1 MMTLLKYFLFIVL
14 IFMIYIVISTSLKS
28 NLFTEWDYLMSIPWM
43 QATLWDFYANMLL
56 ISLWVVYKER
66 KFWKSILWM
75 ILFFLM
81 GSIGTI
87 LYILVQIFSLKKED
101 SFEALLTKRN

>member
-1 MMTLLKYFLFIVL
+1 MVL
-14 IFMIYIVISTSLKS
+14 IFMVYIVISTSLKS

-56 ISLWVVYKER
+56 IALWVIYKE
-66 KFWKSILWM
+66 KKIWKSILWL
-75 ILFFLM
+75 ILFFLL

-87 LYILVQIFSLKKED
+87 LYVLVQLFSLKKEE
-101 SFEALLTKRN
+101 SFETLLLKRK